1 MSDFS
6 EFFKDG
12 NWVSTA
18 AQVVPAII
26 SIGQANAA
34 KNDVQDLQNKID
46 NFQRQELINPY
57 ANMSNPYQNLS
68 VATKAAEMKAEQSD
82 IALANTL
89 DNLRQ
94 TGAGGATALAQ
105 AALRSKKDIAS
116 DIERQEAQ
124 NQRLIAQGQLNVDRL
139 KARGAERVM
148 QFQEAR
154 DLQELN
160 RLQGQLEGARLQQLE
175 SRQAGLKA
183 LGSGLKTFASNF
195 GSLAPGEAPL
205 GTTIGIDPETGMEMS
220 FAPGF
225 KPGE

>member
-12 NWVSTA
+12 NWVQTA
-18 AQVVPAII
+18 AQLVPAAI
-26 SIGQANAA
+26 SMGQANSA
-34 KNDVQDLQNKID
+34 KIDAQNLQTKLD

-89 DNLRQ
+89 DNLRK

-105 AALRSKKDIAS
+105 AALQSKKDIAS

-139 KARGAERVM
+139 KARGEEKVM
-148 QFQEAR
+148 TMQESR

-160 RLQGQLEGARLQQLE
+160 RLQAQLEGARLQQIE

-183 LGSGLKTFASNF
+183 LGSGLETFASKF
-195 GSLAPGEAPL
+195 GSLTPESTFDAEADRAKWGDKYGGE
-205 GTTIGIDPETGMEMS
+205 DWD
-220 FAPGF
+220 F
-225 KPGE
+225 